1 VPFLSEKEMRLI
13 HDISS
18 LRSYLQT
25 VRGDSSIGLVPTMGA
40 LHEGHLTLIRHA
52 RKQNSLV
59 VVTIFV
65 NPTQFGPNEDL
76 DRYPRTLD
84 ADMAMCA
91 EEGVDVVF
99 APSATE
105 MYPETNYLSIRIEKI
120 DTHLCGASRPGH
132 FNGVLQI
139 VNKLF
144 QIVQPDHAYFGQK
157 DIQQFVLIQTMVNEF
172 NIPVELHPVPTVR
185 ESDGL
190 AMSSRNRYLTKD
202 QRKLAPELFRTIT
215 DVAQMIEKQL
225 QSGPAEN
232 VNLNANSP
240 PIKDTGYDL
249 ITYIDNHKKRLTAIG
264 FKIDYLEVV
273 NFKSLQPITS
283 IHESDTIIV
292 AIAAWMGSTRLID
305 NSIVQ
310 SKRHV

>member
-1 VPFLSEKEMRLI
+1 
-13 HDISS
+13 
-18 LRSYLQT
+18 
-25 VRGDSSIGLVPTMGA
+25 MGA
-40 LHEGHLTLIRHA
+40 LHDGHLTLIRHA
-52 RKQNSLV
+52 RKQNCVV

-76 DRYPRTLD
+76 DRYPRTFD
-84 ADMAMCA
+84 SDMAMCA
-91 EEGVDVVF
+91 SEGVDVVF
-99 APSATE
+99 APIATE
-105 MYPETNYLSIRIEKI
+105 IYPDTNYLSIRI
-120 DTHLCGASRPGH
+120 DHLDSHLCGASRPGH

-185 ESDGL
+185 EFDGL

-202 QRKLAPELFRTIT
+202 QRQIAPELYETIT
-215 DVAQMIEKQL
+215 DVAQMLERQL
-225 QSGPAEN
+225 LNRPAED
-232 VNLNANSP
+232 VTLNANSLP
-240 PIKDTGYDL
+240 YEETVHDL
-249 ITYIDNHKKRLTAIG
+249 TTYIDNHKKRLTAIG

-273 NFKSLQPITS
+273 DFKSLQPVRS
-283 IHESDTIIV
+283 IHESDTIII
-292 AIAAWMGSTRLID
+292 AIAAWVGSTRLID